1 MTLNLPFAAGIDG
14 TGYRKLLDD
23 ALSAVSKYRPDF
35 VAVSLGFDTYRGEIG
50 SNVRAWLSGA
60 IGDRQT
66 EGG

>member
-35 VAVSLGFDTYRGEIG
+35 VVVSLGFDTYRGDP
-50 SNVRAWLSGA
+50 A
-60 IGDRQT
+60 GDAARHR
-66 EGG
+66 